1 MADRESN
8 YQQQIESTNYD
19 QDDYDNLEEIER
31 AMNGNQSFSADEY
44 VDDDDAAL
52 AELEEEMQHPNL
64 HQGREGGEG
73 SNRNIGS
80 GSGRGGGG
88 SFLPAGAMPSQNG
101 VLSVHAKEFWFPE
114 CRNCACCK
122 GFKHG
127 CECCLG
133 GVDTCTKS
141 DCVSSEHT
149 SLVASQLASRQ
160 EVAAIESEDSTKAV
174 SSSSASSC
182 APAPSPRYS
191 GSLRPIASDE
201 VCKFFISG
209 GCRFG
214 DSCRNV
220 HPGVPVPPTAGG
232 QHQQQ
237 RICHF
242 FLAGNCTYGNSCR
255 NLHTQPPP
263 AGS

>member
-1 MADRESN
+1 MADSESN
-8 YQQQIESTNYD
+8 YQQHDGQHQTESTNYN

-31 AMNGNQSFSADEY
+31 AMNGNQIDEY
-44 VDDDDAAL
+44 MDDDDAAL
-52 AELEEEMQHPNL
+52 AELEEEMQHSNL
-64 HQGREGGEG
+64 HQGGDRSLGG
-73 SNRNIGS
+73 
-80 GSGRGGGG
+80 GSGRGGGGG
-88 SFLPAGAMPSQNG
+88 SFLPAGAMPSENG

-133 GVDTCTKS
+133 GVDTCTKP

-149 SLVASQLASRQ
+149 SQVASQLASRQ
-160 EVAAIESEDSTKAV
+160 MVTAGSEDSTNAIN
-174 SSSSASSC
+174 SSSAPST
-182 APAPSPRYS
+182 AQVPSPRYS
-191 GSLRPIASDE
+191 GSPRPPASDE

-214 DSCRNV
+214 ESCRNV
-220 HPGVPVPPTAGG
+220 HPGVPTVLPTAGG

-242 FLAGNCTYGNSCR
+242 FLAGSCTYGNSCR

-263 AGS
+263 AGP